1 MSPSTPTTDLNKTN
15 WIVEVTED
23 VEHMRSNFD
32 DERHWKKHS
41 IYRVPDCVAKL
52 NREAY
57 WPEAVSFGPYHHG
70 EDHLLPMENH
80 KHRALLH
87 FLRRSGKPVE
97 RFLKSL
103 SDVAQEL
110 QDSYHLLDPWW
121 KEGDG
126 EGAGPFL
133 KLMITDGCFMLE
145 ILRTK
150 IRLRGEYASNDP
162 IFGNLGGLYIRPYI
176 MRDMLMLENQLPM
189 LVLDRLV
196 AVESDGM
203 QDHEF
208 VNRLILE
215 FFFSPCT
222 PNEKMGKCLHVLD
235 VYRKRLLLPGN
246 PDEVGPEDGERTI
259 QSATELEEA
268 GIRLEKSRTD
278 SFKDISFAGGVLRLP
293 PIMVND
299 TTESKFLNLMTFERF
314 HDGAGNEV
322 TAYMYFMDDI
332 IDTERDVTL
341 LNARGIIQNDFGS
354 DKAVAELFNS
364 LNKDM
369 ALDENNSLEA
379 LRNKVSKYCKKPW
392 NKWRANLIKTYFRS
406 PWSILSLLC
415 AIFLFTLTIIQ
426 TIYTVSP
433 AG

>member
-57 WPEAVSFGPYHHG
+57 RPEAVSFGPYHHG

-87 FLRRSGKPVE
+87 FLRRSGKP
-97 RFLKSL
+97 
-103 SDVAQEL
+103 
-110 QDSYHLLDPWW
+110 DSYHLLDPWW

-150 IRLRGEYASNDP
+150 IRLRGNTHPTTPFSVTS
-162 IFGNLGGLYIRPYI
+162 GLYIRPYI

-203 QDHEF
+203 QAHPRVF
-208 VNRLILE
+208 LL
-215 FFFSPCT
+215 PCT